1 MYQPGKLAQI
11 IKGME
16 IYNLDLLGLSEVG
29 WNGSG
34 QYRTPNGN
42 ILLYSGM
49 PNENDVHQHGVSI
62 LLSNKL
68 KHSLVE
74 WKPVNERI
82 ITARLA
88 TKYEKNSVMQ
98 CYAPTEEYDLD
109 KKEEFYNLLN
119 NVLDDIDKKD
129 AMILLGD
136 FNAKVG
142 CNNEEV
148 EHIMGTH
155 GIGDRNEN
163 GELLIELCG
172 RYNLKI

>member
-1 MYQPGKLAQI
+1 
-11 IKGME
+11 
-16 IYNLDLLGLSEVG
+16 
-29 WNGSG
+29 
-34 QYRTPNGN
+34 
-42 ILLYSGM
+42 M
-49 PNENDVHQHGVSI
+49 PNEDDVHQHGVGI

-88 TKYEKNSVMQ
+88 TKYGKISVIQ

-109 KKEEFYNLLN
+109 KKEEFYSLLN
-119 NVLDDIDKKD
+119 NVVDDIEKKD
-129 AMILLGD
+129 AMILMGD

-148 EHIMGTH
+148 QHIMGTH

-163 GELLIELCG
+163 PE
-172 RYNLKI
+172 N